1 MWYSVIP
8 VTFHPTLGPLLLLGT
23 VASSRPGPTTRS
35 DLGGPGPGEPV
46 GESEAAGAAGLAIA
60 RSKRRREPASS
71 SPQLMAAMAAN
82 RASHG
87 LFGSVRQIQKYLLRE
102 YRVALPGGS
111 CAYLMI
117 LVPEVGMALP
127 SLYESNLRYIEA
139 ELCPDIR
146 RRVSVAQMEW
156 FRIDGVREAI
166 TSPDG
171 KYDDIRLRLTPHTL
185 EALRKIFAVFSFDRG
200 ASSPGRAACAQ

>member
-23 VASSRPGPTTRS
+23 VASTRAGPATRC
-35 DLGGPGPGEPV
+35 DLGGPGPGGDDAAS
-46 GESEAAGAAGLAIA
+46 GEAR
-60 RSKRRREPASS
+60 RSKRRREPASA

-82 RASHG
+82 RVSHG
-87 LFGSVRQIQKYLLRE
+87 LFGSVRQIQKYLLRD
-102 YRVALPGGS
+102 YRVALPDGA

-127 SLYESNLRYIEA
+127 SLYESNLRFIES
-139 ELCPDIR
+139 EICPDIR
-146 RRVSVAQMEW
+146 RRVAVSQMEW
-156 FRIDGVREAI
+156 FRVEGVREAI

-185 EALRKIFAVFSFDRG
+185 EALRKVLATFSFDQG
-200 ASSPGRAACAQ
+200 ATSPGRLCTSVM